1 MVVALIWL
9 GVVVLIVA
17 GLAALARERPLSEED
32 YEERRGKGTALGNAM
47 LALHELL
54 EPRRGEAGKAR
65 EERRAEADPGGDP
78 PDTDPEAAPG
88 PSSQGGAPPERS

>member
-9 GVVVLIVA
+9 GVGVLIVA
-17 GLAALARERPLSEED
+17 GLAALARERPLSDED
-32 YEERRGKGTALGNAM
+32 YEERRGKGAALGNAM
-47 LALHELL
+47 LALQEIL

-78 PDTDPEAAPG
+78 PETDADAAPG
-88 PSSQGGAPPERS
+88 PRSRGGAPRERS